1 MDYIYIFLPSFQ
13 NLSFNPGCNLK
24 LLSLSHT
31 QEAWRHAIQKAKQM
45 PDPWA
50 EFHLE
55 DIETEPAIRHRS
67 VSALATLSDISAL

>member
-1 MDYIYIFLPSFQ
+1 MRTKAIV
-13 NLSFNPGCNLK
+13 
-24 LLSLSHT
+24 SHT

-55 DIETEPAIRHRS
+55 DIETEHATRHRS
-67 VSALATLSDISAL
+67 VYLFYLLRDFKRIA